1 MYLYL
6 YFLYLYLCL
15 YLCLCLY
22 LYLYLQQQCELDL
35 VKLVNFKLENKGNSS
50 QSQPKLAIADNS
62 ETHLIILFQTFTG
75 FVVVSALCLYFE
87 VIHKRNGYKC
97 VHFHRVGLFV
107 PLLLLFPPQRKVLP
121 LFPFPP
127 FSSWAVMGN

>member
-1 MYLYL
+1 M
-6 YFLYLYLCL
+6 
-15 YLCLCLY
+15 CLC

-75 FVVVSALCLYFE
+75 FVSALCLCFE

-121 LFPFPP
+121 PFPLFPLFKLG
-127 FSSWAVMGN
+127 SDGELSNTARRVTGGHHRAKRK